1 MEGRSAIFWLEFF
14 PVSVVTCIDTFEGI
28 PELQTPYTRSQV
40 PFAKN
45 ASMATWRLKEPG

>member
-40 PFAKN
+40 PFREKRFV
-45 ASMATWRLKEPG
+45 ATWRLTEPG